1 MPPTIFALIMV
12 GIFSKLPGPKHIN
25 TSQSPLE
32 KLKRIDFRGAFL
44 LTTTVLSICLILD
57 LGGSR
62 IPWTSHWILALVG
75 TAFVC
80 STAYVVFARS
90 TPEPIFPIQLAT
102 QPVVFKHYLLIL
114 SQAIA
119 FNALMVYVPVYF
131 QVASLASTSEAGMFL
146 VPAFLGNT
154 IGGLFAGAF
163 LRRSKWFK
171 LLNLGALTS
180 GLLSII
186 SLWLFWNG
194 QSSPWLAL
202 LTFPLGFGMGALF
215 NSVFVGLATQVQEK
229 DVAIA
234 TSGLFL
240 FFNLGA
246 VAGVSGGSAVFH
258 SALRKWLGRLLSDV
272 DGASEVCLP
281 STMSPPERTVGLD
294 RLTVYCRLGSEPSR
308 TSRTS
313 KELPT
318 LSGICLSR
326 ATSRLSTVFLVCYSL
341 TLELSQRI
349 ANHFAQ
355 FSASPAM
362 SSRWFSQP
370 ASKVSEGNWTVD
382 EGTMGGRCLLTTSP
396 PPKYRAGSA

>member
-1 MPPTIFALIMV
+1 MVCSSEGSRGTSVGPNLKLRAFLVQVPPTVFALIMV

-44 LTTTVLSICLILD
+44 LTTTVLSICLVLD
-57 LGGSR
+57 IGGSR
-62 IPWTSHWILALVG
+62 IPWTSHWIIALIG
-75 TAFVC
+75 TAFAC
-80 STAYVVFARS
+80 SVSYVFFARS

-114 SQAIA
+114 FQAIA

-154 IGGLFAGAF
+154 LGGLFAGAF
-163 LRRSKWFK
+163 IRRSKLFK
-171 LLNLGALTS
+171 LLNLGALAS

-194 QSSPWLAL
+194 KSSPWLSL
-202 LTFPLGFGMGALF
+202 LTFPFGFGMGALF
-215 NSVFVGLATQVQEK
+215 NSVFVGLATQVQEQ

-258 SALRKWLGRLLSDV
+258 SALREWLGRLLSGI
-272 DGASEVCLP
+272 DGASEVCL
-281 STMSPPERTVGLD
+281 RHII
-294 RLTVYCRLGSEPSR
+294 
-308 TSRTS
+308 
-313 KELPT
+313 KELSAFLLT
-318 LSGICLSR
+318 
-326 ATSRLSTVFLVCYSL
+326 ATADQEASSHGYLVCSRSFRCNPRSACS
-341 TLELSQRI
+341 ELR
-349 ANHFAQ
+349 
-355 FSASPAM
+355 
-362 SSRWFSQP
+362 
-370 ASKVSEGNWTVD
+370 
-382 EGTMGGRCLLTTSP
+382 GGFPQCSWYVP
-396 PPKYRAGSA
+396 P

>member
-1 MPPTIFALIMV
+1 MV
-12 GIFSKLPGPKHIN
+12 GVFSELPGPKHIN

-62 IPWTSHWILALVG
+62 IPWTSHWITVLIG
-75 TAFVC
+75 TAAAC
-80 STAYVVFARS
+80 SVSYVIFARS

-131 QVASLASTSEAGMFL
+131 QVVSLASTSEAGMFL

-154 IGGLFAGAF
+154 LGGLFAGAYI
-163 LRRSKWFK
+163 RRSKRFK
-171 LLNLGALTS
+171 PLNLGALAS
-180 GLLSII
+180 GLLSMI
-186 SLWLFWNG
+186 SLWIFWNG
-194 QSSPWLAL
+194 KSSPWLAL

-215 NSVFVGLATQVQEK
+215 NSVFVGLATQVQEQ
-229 DVAIA
+229 DVAMA

-258 SALRKWLGRLLSDV
+258 SALREWLGRLLSGV
-272 DGASEVCLP
+272 DGASEVCL
-281 STMSPPERTVGLD
+281 RHI
-294 RLTVYCRLGSEPSR
+294 LT
-308 TSRTS
+308 
-313 KELPT
+313 KELSA
-318 LSGICLSR
+318 LSNTQLQIRKRALTDIAYVQGAPDAIRSLLVPSYVAAFHSVLGMSSLSSR
-326 ATSRLSTVFLVCYSL
+326 ALR
-341 TLELSQRI
+341 RI
-349 ANHFAQ
+349 AN
-355 FSASPAM
+355 SPSH
-362 SSRWFSQP
+362 SS
-370 ASKVSEGNWTVD
+370 
-382 EGTMGGRCLLTTSP
+382 
-396 PPKYRAGSA
+396 